1 MENNKQSLI
10 TLAIRI
16 RMIFQSTQIIQ
27 LVFLGRKQVE
37 QINIQRLE
45 KQ

>member
-16 RMIFQSTQIIQ
+16 HMIFQSTQIIQ
-27 LVFLGRKQVE
+27 LVFSGRKQGG